1 MTVLVL
7 DVDDCFIRAS
17 SEAVIDKITKQW
29 DDKYPRVTQHRGRI
43 IEFIG
48 MMLDYSIE
56 GEVTITQK
64 GFIVRM

>member
-7 DVDDCFIRAS
+7 HVDDCSIRAS
-17 SEAVIDKITKQW
+17 SEAMKDKIIKQR
-29 DDKYPRVTQHRGRI
+29 DDKYPSVTQHRGRI

-48 MMLDYSIE
+48 MMLDYTIE

-64 GFIVRM
+64 